1 MSSQEGTGWVG
12 PKRRRLGQGLGAGL
26 LSTELL
32 LSSSRRFWWVP
43 QPLPSPPQRALH
55 WRRVSTVSSGT
66 LGVKESERYLGGLLT
81 LVGAHAGHLL
91 GSATSLFHPF
101 ENPRRKR
108 PCKVQTG
115 KPRLR
120 RETISLGQGVGG
132 QYQGPEERFLPLPK
146 VPTAAPEMGNGP
158 GREARE

>member
-1 MSSQEGTGWVG
+1 MAGVG
-12 PKRRRLGQGLGAGL
+12 PKRPRLGQGLGAGL
-26 LSTELL
+26 LLTEPPLP
-32 LSSSRRFWWVP
+32 SSRRFWWVP
-43 QPLPSPPQRALH
+43 RPLPRPPQRALCFH
-55 WRRVSTVSSGT
+55 LLRVSTVNPGT
-66 LGVKESERYLGGLLT
+66 LGVKDSERYLGGLLT
-81 LVGAHAGHLL
+81 PLGAHAGHLL